1 MGDRVIGKQ
10 PGSVQTTGVAPGGKP
25 AATGTATVQTFNP
38 AAKAIDDTLSVG
50 TKTTRG
56 AIPAVQLTESEPEPI
71 TQADMTLSASRES
84 AMADDDLNAAYH
96 ELKPTLDAGAKAKLV
111 TAQKAWVTYRNAES
125 TFAGLPYAGG
135 SMAPMMV
142 MSACASLTQQRTT
155 ELIGWKAMI
164 TTAGP
169 DGPAAA
175 KDGAAARAK
184 AADKDLNAAY
194 KKLAAA
200 IEPANKPKLLATQK
214 AWLAFRDAEC
224 AFAGPA
230 MKDATLAELTETRTK
245 QLQSDIPETF

>member
-10 PGSVQTTGVAPGGKP
+10 PGSVQTTGVAPGSKP
-25 AATGTATVQTFNP
+25 VATTAAPVQTFNP
-38 AAKAIDDTLSVG
+38 AAKAVDDTLSVG
-50 TKTTRG
+50 TKAPSG
-56 AIPAVQLTESEPEPI
+56 AIPAVQLPEPAEEFV

-84 AMADDDLNAAYH
+84 AMADDDLNAAYKD
-96 ELKPTLDAGAKAKLV
+96 LKPTLDAGAKAKMV
-111 TAQKAWVTYRNAES
+111 TAQKAWITYRNAES
-125 TFAGLPYAGG
+125 SFAGLPYAGG

-142 MSACASLTQQRTT
+142 MSACASLTQQRTA
-155 ELIGWKAMI
+155 ELTGWKAMRE
-164 TTAGP
+164 TAGP

-175 KDGAAARAK
+175 KDGAADRAK

-200 IEPANKPKLLATQK
+200 IEPKDKPKLLATQK

-245 QLQSDIPETF
+245 QLQSDIPETY